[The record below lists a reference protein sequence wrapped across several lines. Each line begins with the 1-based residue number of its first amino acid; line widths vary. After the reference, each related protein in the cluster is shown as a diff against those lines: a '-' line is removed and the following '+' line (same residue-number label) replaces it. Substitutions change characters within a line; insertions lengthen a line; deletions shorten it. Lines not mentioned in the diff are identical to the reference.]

1 MTDQSEWLRRKRAE
15 SKARSKA
22 VDDFVKELIASGELK
37 RLSKLSHRPD
47 WEDEERE
54 YIYGKGSL

>member
-15 SKARSKA
+15 SQLRFKA
-22 VDDFVKELIASGELK
+22 VDTYVKELIASGELK
-37 RLSKLSHRPD
+37 RLSKLSHRPHL
-47 WEDEERE
+47 EDEERE